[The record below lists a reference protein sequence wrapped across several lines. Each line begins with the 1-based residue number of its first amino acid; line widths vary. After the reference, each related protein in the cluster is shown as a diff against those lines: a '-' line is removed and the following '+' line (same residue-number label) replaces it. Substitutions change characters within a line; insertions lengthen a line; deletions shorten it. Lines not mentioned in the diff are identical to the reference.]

1 MGMHDI
7 KSILDDADPEL
18 LKNFLLPVL
27 GEDVSLRKKFLDG
40 FAGTGK
46 AHLRDFYK
54 EVDQEFAK
62 TRREAGYGSSTDLDG
77 YLDSVKE
84 YERDGSMAEAVRM
97 YHDIARG
104 IVKNSDMLDHS
115 EAFEIEDFSTAIRG
129 MVGCI
134 NRQGMSHET
143 KREYISYLFKLVQ
156 DNYGYWDACEDALTG
171 ICTDRA
177 DLEYW
182 NELLGPVMPA
192 KLDKGAMEYYK
203 DCENVLTRIAVL
215 QRLDRESAR
224 NVYEQYKYD
233 SNIRA
238 KYKKLPE

>member
-7 KSILDDADPEL
+7 KSILNDADPEL
-18 LKNFLLPVL
+18 LKDFLLPAL
-27 GEDVSLRKKFLDG
+27 REDVSLRKKFLDR
-40 FAGTGK
+40 FAGTDK
-46 AHLRDFYK
+46 THLRDLYK

-62 TRREAGYGSSTDLDG
+62 TRREAGYGLSTNLDG

-84 YERDGSMAEAVRM
+84 YERNGSMAEAARM

-115 EAFEIEDFSTAIRG
+115 EAFEVEDFSMAIRG

-134 NRQGMSHET
+134 NRQDMSHET
-143 KREYISYLFKLVQ
+143 KRGYISYLFKLVQ
-156 DNYGYWDACEDALTG
+156 DNYGYWDACEDALAG
-171 ICTDRA
+171 ICTGRA

-182 NELLGPVMPA
+182 NELLGSVMPA
-192 KLDKGAMEYYK
+192 KLDKGAMGHYK
-203 DCENVLTRIAVL
+203 DCENVIARIAVL
-215 QRLDRESAR
+215 QKLDEESAR

-233 SNIRA
+233 SDIRA
-238 KYKKLPE
+238 MYKKLPR